1 MAKTLSQDEIL
12 ADLTQ
17 YVRREFLGETEDGGD
32 SDLEPTTP
40 LLQLGI
46 LTSQNTG
53 RLLAHILDEYGI
65 PVPPASITGK
75 HFQDLDRISELVA
88 DLLEK

>member
-1 MAKTLSQDEIL
+1 MAKTLTQDEIL

-17 YVRREFLGETEDGGD
+17 YVRREFLGETEDEEG

-40 LLQLGI
+40 LLKLGI

-53 RLLAHILDEYGI
+53 RLLAHVLEEYGL

-75 HFQDLDRISELVA
+75 NFQDLDSISELVSH
-88 DLLEK
+88 LLEQ